1 MADDAVRAPFDYPD
15 WDVALRS
22 SDGVLFRLHKMILGK
37 ASPVFEGMFALP
49 ADPAAP
55 GQLQIVD
62 MTEDADTLE
71 HLLRIIYPV
80 PPPTIT
86 AVPELVSLLETMK
99 KCQMQDFVT
108 ALEQQMMGLLQSD
121 TLQPLR
127 AYTLAYIHKM
137 KRLARAAARRLLLY
151 PHSLEPD
158 SMPPE
163 YIDIPAS
170 ATWLLVEYRQDCRK
184 VAEAAVDDALWMAT
198 RSSGR
203 KPVWISHKGRVMDVS
218 GSWAWVTC
226 SDPAHPASNVDLGR
240 QNSQLLVCDWW
251 KEYNAA
257 AKEAL
262 KSCPSGE
269 VVMRSGVLRP
279 AVKKAATCGQ
289 CSGKAWEELVDY
301 SQLLAKRIDD
311 VTSLVQIKLP
321 F

>member
-15 WDVALRS
+15 WDVALPS

-86 AVPELVSLLETMK
+86 AVAELDSLFEAMK
-99 KCQMQDFVT
+99 KFQMRQFVP

-121 TLQPLR
+121 TLEPLR
-127 AYTLAYIHKM
+127 AYTLAYVYKI
-137 KRLARAAARRLLLY
+137 RRVAQAAARRLLLS
-151 PHSLEPD
+151 PQSLEPV

-163 YIDIPAS
+163 CTDIPAC
-170 ATWLLVEYRQDCRK
+170 AMWPLVEYRRDCRK
-184 VAEAAVDDALWMAT
+184 VAEEAVDEASWMVIDC
-198 RSSGR
+198 SGR
-203 KPVWISHKGRVMDVS
+203 QPVWISHKGRVMDVS
-218 GSWAWVTC
+218 GSWMWVTC
-226 SDPAHPASNVDLGR
+226 SDPAHPASNVDLGHR
-240 QNSQLLVCDWW
+240 NSQLLVRDWW

-269 VVMRSGVLRP
+269 FVMRSGVLRP

-311 VTSLVQIKLP
+311 VTSLVKIKLP